1 MYTYSLFYKK
11 WMWAIYC
18 CTVAW
23 MFTIYKVV
31 QPSWLQVG
39 LGGVFV
45 QEKKLFWSRSYASFI
60 LFHLISS
67 YFPATEMTYIYI
79 YIYKICSMMIFHLIQ
94 LRFFMLP
101 LSKGDSFVGGPWS
114 PCRQVYG
121 VDWNLN
127 EKHLAGAP
135 S

>member
-1 MYTYSLFYKK
+1 
-11 WMWAIYC
+11 
-18 CTVAW
+18 
-23 MFTIYKVV
+23 
-31 QPSWLQVG
+31 
-39 LGGVFV
+39 
-45 QEKKLFWSRSYASFI
+45 
-60 LFHLISS
+60 
-67 YFPATEMTYIYI
+67 
-79 YIYKICSMMIFHLIQ
+79 MIFHLIQ

-101 LSKGDSFVGGPWS
+101 LRKGDSFVGGPWS